1 MQVQFD
7 ECQVTSDEL
16 QVKLDVTGGLRP
28 TGLTA
33 AREAVLGLA
42 LAPFDDF
49 LRIADLGLAR
59 LCNMDAFDPA
69 GRA

>member
-33 AREAVLGLA
+33 AREAVLA
-42 LAPFDDF
+42 AEWEEQAVPPASYV
-49 LRIADLGLAR
+49 LRAMSSKR
-59 LCNMDAFDPA
+59 
-69 GRA
+69 